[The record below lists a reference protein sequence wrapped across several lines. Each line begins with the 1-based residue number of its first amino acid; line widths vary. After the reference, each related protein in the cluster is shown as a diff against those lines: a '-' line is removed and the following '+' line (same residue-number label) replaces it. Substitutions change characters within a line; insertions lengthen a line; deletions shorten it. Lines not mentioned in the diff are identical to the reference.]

1 MYRRGA
7 EVYLRID
14 LRILKGIG
22 NHRRSCRVLRPVQ
35 EQCQQC
41 IVTQT
46 YPSAR
51 KAEEKSILQLCVL
64 PDSYTKVL
72 AQVIATLI
80 LTTPLILLDKEATP
94 FGVASNLINMMYDR
108 LSQGEFFKR
117 KGGGLLEI
125 SPLSSR
131 CPPVTNFILYS
142 KMVYSASLRFLLPQS
157 RWPPLSVLCVPS
169 AIRQVGLGGMQNIP
183 TQHTQNVRARIA

>member
-46 YPSAR
+46 YSSAR

-72 AQVIATLI
+72 AQVIATHFNYTSYFTQQRSHPERSGFKPYKYYAKFRITAFLI
-80 LTTPLILLDKEATP
+80 APKP
-94 FGVASNLINMMYDR
+94 VASIER
-108 LSQGEFFKR
+108 
-117 KGGGLLEI
+117 
-125 SPLSSR
+125 PLCSIGNPTSGAWR
-131 CPPVTNFILYS
+131 YAEYP
-142 KMVYSASLRFLLPQS
+142 YSAYPKCESKNSVNTLRKHNCRLAF
-157 RWPPLSVLCVPS
+157 PS
-169 AIRQVGLGGMQNIP
+169 A
-183 TQHTQNVRARIA
+183 

>member
-1 MYRRGA
+1 MYRRGT

-14 LRILKGIG
+14 LRILEGVS

-46 YPSAR
+46 NPSAR

-72 AQVIATLI
+72 AQVIATHFNY
-80 LTTPLILLDKEATP
+80 TSYFTQQRSHS
-94 FGVASNLINMMYDR
+94 FRGGFNLINIFSMIYDR
-108 LSQGEFFKR
+108 PSQGDLSQELDGKSFQR
-117 KGGGLLEI
+117 KGQKNLWFVI
-125 SPLSSR
+125 
-131 CPPVTNFILYS
+131 TI
-142 KMVYSASLRFLLPQS
+142 Q
-157 RWPPLSVLCVPS
+157 
-169 AIRQVGLGGMQNIP
+169 
-183 TQHTQNVRARIA
+183 

>member
-1 MYRRGA
+1 MHRRGT
-7 EVYLRID
+7 EVDLRYG
-14 LRILKGIG
+14 LRILEGIS
-22 NHRRSCRVLRPVQ
+22 NHRRSCRVLWPVQ

-64 PDSYTKVL
+64 PDSCTKVL
-72 AQVIATLI
+72 AQVIAIHFNYTSYF
-80 LTTPLILLDKEATP
+80 TQQRSHSFRGGFKPYKY
-94 FGVASNLINMMYDR
+94 MMYDR
-108 LSQGEFFKR
+108 PSQGEFFKR

-131 CPPVTNFILYS
+131 CPPITNFILYS

-157 RWPPLSVLCVPS
+157 RWPPLSVLCVPA

-183 TQHTQNVRARIA
+183 TRHTQNVRARIA